1 MSITTAL
8 AIAGAVGS
16 LLSTLKGTRDASR
29 QNKKSEQLL
38 QKNLTR
44 AEAEHSA
51 REKNYLD
58 TLEGKA
64 IVTQTAET
72 LRNVIK
78 AINSNAIK
86 TGQTTE
92 QQLAIQGSYQD
103 TFNKIMQNLAGK
115 STTYKQYYDTLLQT
129 ARDKYTNGQISFNT
143 QKTISDVNSGN
154 NMAQAI
160 GNLTTAGINYYNQ
173 KQTTAG
179 GLSKNST
186 NPHKKYGMKDFNVT
200 QKDIDRANDMYLG
213 NDYLRKYLQYR

>member
-51 REKNYLD
+51 REKNFLD
-58 TLEGKA
+58 TLEGKV

-86 TGQTTE
+86 TG
-92 QQLAIQGSYQD
+92 
-103 TFNKIMQNLAGK
+103 
-115 STTYKQYYDTLLQT
+115 
-129 ARDKYTNGQISFNT
+129 
-143 QKTISDVNSGN
+143 
-154 NMAQAI
+154 
-160 GNLTTAGINYYNQ
+160 
-173 KQTTAG
+173 
-179 GLSKNST
+179 
-186 NPHKKYGMKDFNVT
+186 
-200 QKDIDRANDMYLG
+200 
-213 NDYLRKYLQYR
+213 